1 MADDLNGVTVPRG
14 RIIPPNL
21 AVVAM
26 RDSGYKSTAYALAEL
41 IDNAIQA
48 KASDVEVICV
58 EAKPESAKKYQR
70 ARISQI
76 AVVDNGEG
84 MDAVVLDKAL
94 QFGNG
99 MRLADRTGIGRFG
112 MGLPNASISQCKRVD
127 VWTWQNG
134 LENAIHSYL
143 NVDEME
149 SGATE
154 LVPEVTLRPV
164 PTEWRER
171 SEILGRTGTLVVWSE
186 FDEHRLTWSSA
197 RSTLHNTEMLVGRI
211 YRKFIDD
218 GRVAIRLKAISD
230 GEVAY
235 DEHARVN
242 DPIYLMAPSSTPKPF
257 DTTPMFQPWGEQDHK
272 FTIKTEDR
280 GAHDVIVRISWARPE
295 TVPKDGTNR
304 GATHYGRHAAKN
316 IGVSVVR
323 AARELDLDDN
333 WVNSYDPVER
343 WWGVEVEFPPELDE
357 IFGVTNNKQAAVHF
371 ARMAHFNWEDEAE
384 EGETSVAFKQRLL
397 EEGDPRYHLI
407 DITNYIRNQLK
418 EVRKRL
424 EAQTKGTRSGG
435 QRHEQPT
442 VDDRASKAF
451 KDRAEERSVESD
463 AEVLDD
469 AAKEALVKDLEKK
482 RYEPDVARGIAQ
494 TAQDRD
500 RKVLFLIEDW
510 ESYAFF
516 KVESKPGGLTEIV
529 FNSSHPAY
537 RRLLQVL
544 SPEFRD
550 EVSEAVLLRN
560 LDEASQT
567 LRMLF
572 AAWARLEIEEMSNAR
587 KQQLK
592 DMRQDWGQMAKTFL
606 AVDDLTE

>member
-1 MADDLNGVTVPRG
+1 MADDQLGMTVARG
-14 RIIPPNL
+14 RIIPSHL

-58 EAKPESAKKYQR
+58 EEKPATSKRYQR
-70 ARISQI
+70 ARMSQI
-76 AVVDNGEG
+76 AVIDNGEG
-84 MDAVVLDKAL
+84 MDPAVLDKAL

-99 MRLADRTGIGRFG
+99 MRLTDRSGIGRFG

-134 LENAIHSYL
+134 LDNAIHSYL
-143 NVDEME
+143 DVEE
-149 SGATE
+149 IEAGETE
-154 LVPEVTLRPV
+154 LVPEVTLQPV
-164 PTEWRER
+164 PEEWRER

-197 RSTLHNTEMLVGRI
+197 RSTLYNTEMLVGRI
-211 YRKFIDD
+211 YRKFIDQ
-218 GRVAIRLKAISD
+218 GLAAIHLKALSE
-230 GEVAY
+230 GETTY
-235 DEHARVN
+235 DAHARVN
-242 DPIYLMAPSSTPKPF
+242 DPLYLMGPSSTPAPF
-257 DTTPMFQPWGEQDHK
+257 DKTPMFQRWGEEDHR
-272 FTIKTEDR
+272 FTIETDR
-280 GAHDVIVRISWARPE
+280 GAHDAVVRISWALPE
-295 TVPKDGTNR
+295 TVCRDGTNR
-304 GATHYGRHAAKN
+304 GATAYGRHAAKN

-323 AARELDLDDN
+323 AGRELDLDDN

-343 WWGVEVEFPPELDE
+343 WWGVEVEFAPELDE
-357 IFGVTNNKQAAVHF
+357 IFGVTNNKQSATHF
-371 ARMAHFNWEDEAE
+371 ARMATFNWEDEAE

-407 DITNYIRNQLK
+407 DITNYIRKQLG

-424 EAQTKGTRSGG
+424 EDQTKGTRSPRA
-435 QRHEQPT
+435 RHDHPT
-442 VDDRASKAF
+442 ADDRATRAF
-451 KDRAEERSVESD
+451 KDRAENRKVESD
-463 AEVLDD
+463 TEVLDD
-469 AAKEALVKDLEKK
+469 TARDALIKDLEKK
-482 RYEPDVARGIAQ
+482 RYEPDVARDIAQ
-494 TAQDRD
+494 TAQDRE
-500 RKVLFLIEDW
+500 RKVLFLVEDW

-544 SPEFRD
+544 SPEFRE
-550 EVSEAVLLRN
+550 EVSETVLLRS

-587 KQQLK
+587 KQALK

-606 AVDDLTE
+606 AIDDIAE